1 MVERVQRR
9 VTCLVP
15 SLRHQP
21 YEERLRVLK
30 LPSLYFRR
38 KRGDMIFIYQLLNG
52 GVDMIPAD
60 LFERATTATT
70 RGHPF
75 KLQKPAAVCRA
86 RRTALSVRAV
96 NDWNGLPT
104 EVVSSPTVNIFKARL
119 DAHWASFW
127 YLPCTNH
134 GLRLSEL
141 TSSTRTGP
149 PALGPFITRYRK
161 VR

>member
-1 MVERVQRR
+1 
-9 VTCLVP
+9 
-15 SLRHQP
+15 
-21 YEERLRVLK
+21 
-30 LPSLYFRR
+30 
-38 KRGDMIFIYQLLNG
+38 MIFVYQLLNG
-52 GVDMIPAD
+52 GVDMIPAE

-104 EVVSSPTVNIFKARL
+104 EVVSSPTVNIFKTRL

-127 YLPCTNH
+127 YLVP
-134 GLRLSEL
+134 
-141 TSSTRTGP
+141 
-149 PALGPFITRYRK
+149 ITD
-161 VR
+161 